1 MDGISTWFP
10 AGPPIREEQQVGRLP
25 FIEGLEQRMLDADKV
40 KLLEGRRTGKS
51 SVGQAVIA
59 RFRAADRPGGRVD
72 LAPHPDPAR
81 AARDL
86 AEQLAPSLAAMGRA
100 KQATGWL
107 AALWAKLSP
116 GADEAVISEVVAA
129 LLGEGEMIG
138 SVLGRCSEAI
148 AGESAAIL
156 MDEAHLIATW
166 PAGTQASL
174 REFLR
179 NDERIGVMLSSSLV
193 SALERLT
200 GEQGPLRYVGQ
211 RVPIP
216 PIDRGDWEAALP
228 RRFDAVGAAIGP
240 DALRLLLD
248 ESRCHPY
255 CTMLLCRAS
264 ARAAL
269 PGGRTD
275 VGAVSAGLLEVR
287 RDEGWSLRDV

>member
-1 MDGISTWFP
+1 
-10 AGPPIREEQQVGRLP
+10 VGRLP

-40 KLLEGRRTGKS
+40 KLLENRRTGKS

-72 LAPHPDPAR
+72 LSPQPDPAR
-81 AARDL
+81 AAREL
-86 AEQLAPSLAAMGRA
+86 AEQMAPSLAVIGKA

-107 AALWAKLSP
+107 AALWTRLSS
-116 GADEAVISEVVAA
+116 GSEEVLIGEVVAG
-129 LLGEGEMIG
+129 LVGESPLIG
-138 SVLGRCSEAI
+138 SVLARCSEAI
-148 AGESAAIL
+148 AGQNAAIL
-156 MDEAHLIATW
+156 IDEAHLIADW
-166 PAGTQASL
+166 PLHEQASL

-179 NDERIGVMLSSSLV
+179 SDTRIGVIVSSSLA

-200 GEQGPLRYVGQ
+200 DDDGPLRYVGQ
-211 RVPIP
+211 RLPIP

-228 RRFDAVGAAIGP
+228 ARFAAVGTPI
-240 DALRLLLD
+240 DAEALGLLLD
-248 ESRCHPY
+248 ESRGHPY

-275 VGAVSAGLLEVR
+275 VAAVTAGLLEVR
-287 RDEGWSLRDV
+287 HDEGWALRDA